1 MSTTDDSAA
10 STAISLDQLVE
21 GPIFVTGH
29 ARSGTTWVFD
39 LLTSHPEVAG
49 VLESWLFVRGFGFAG
64 LFDQWTPDVLE
75 LGRRDRG
82 QAVGLSQMVSRDELA
97 TELRA
102 FVGGLLARRLEPQ
115 HRFLVEKSPMPYMEI
130 GPAAEVFPDAR
141 FIHVVRDGR
150 DVAVSLRAAG
160 RSWFRPWAQFG
171 AGGQLGRCRA
181 LHDAGRSWA
190 RTVGRLRRHGERLG
204 ERYMEIAYERLA
216 ADPADSLRRLFDFCA
231 IPHNEAAVETALGA
245 TDFERH
251 FSGGEDQFRRG
262 GRVGDWRSRFGL
274 ADALAFEL
282 GSNGRLVVEGYE
294 SSRAWP
300 ARAGLPLVGRW
311 PEAS

>member
-1 MSTTDDSAA
+1 MARRPDTRRAPA
-10 STAISLDQLVE
+10 GSLDQLAE

-29 ARSGTTWVFD
+29 ARSGTTWVYD
-39 LLTSHPEVAG
+39 LMTSHPEVAG
-49 VLESWLFVRGFGFAG
+49 VLESWMFVRDFGFAG
-64 LFDQWTPDVLE
+64 LFDQWTPELHQ

-160 RSWFRPWAQFG
+160 RSWFRPWTQFA
-171 AGGQLGRCRA
+171 AGGQLGRLRA
-181 LHDAGRSWA
+181 LRDAGRSWT
-190 RTVGRLRRHGERLG
+190 RTVGRLRRLG
-204 ERYMEIAYERLA
+204 ESLGDRYTEVSYEQLA
-216 ADPADSLRRLFDFCA
+216 AEPADSLRRLFDFCA
-231 IPHNEAAVETALGA
+231 IPHDETTVAVAVEA
-245 TDFERH
+245 TNFERH

-300 ARAGLPLVGRW
+300 ARARLPLTGRW
-311 PEAS
+311 PEGT